1 MNISDIA
8 EDIVNL
14 VQSGL
19 ADKVNPTKINRSVTN
34 VLNKLVKSLVEAQAD
49 EDFVVIINTESGVPT
64 GVTSNNTALNGA
76 LFVCVDNIAV
86 ADDEDNAVIVYD
98 DNIVIGTGDI
108 AICDDVSLYV
118 RAARKYERL
127 NY

>member
-19 ADKVNPTKINRSVTN
+19 ADKVNPAKINRSVTN
-34 VLNKLVKSLVEAQAD
+34 VLNKLVKSLVEANAD
-49 EDFVVIINTESGVPT
+49 EDFVVIVTMESGVPT
-64 GVTSNNTALNGA
+64 AVTSNNTALNGA

-108 AICDDVSLYV
+108 VLCDDVSMYV